1 MTGKQWLKSVDPEEM
16 GEFYGERF
24 TERKARLIMLACC
37 QRHPKY
43 LKHKA
48 VRPVIEALV
57 DHYADPKKPDKAFDS
72 AKIRKLH
79 AKLHEY
85 GSSTRSGATRGVAFG
100 VIEAAEPKSVM
111 KELDESFEY
120 LVFSC
125 TYDIAAGVEND
136 EPPSEESARQAG
148 IMREVLGNPF
158 TPVVFEPVWRTDTV
172 AAMARQIY
180 ETEDFSAM
188 PILADALQDAGCEQ
202 VEILKHCRDEKQT
215 HVRGCWVL
223 DLILGKT

>member
-1 MTGKQWLKSVDPEEM
+1 MTGKQWLKCADPEEM

-24 TERKARLIMLACC
+24 TERKARLIMLAAC

-48 VRPVIEALV
+48 VQPVVEALAR
-57 DHYADPKKPDKAFDS
+57 HYADPKKPDKAFDS

-79 AKLHEY
+79 ATLHEY
-85 GSSTRSGATRGVAFG
+85 ASSRSGALRGVAFG
-100 VIEAAEPKSVM
+100 LIAAAEPLSVM

-125 TYDIAAGVEND
+125 TYDIAAGVEKD
-136 EPPSEESARQAG
+136 EPPSSESAMQAD
-148 IMREVLGNPF
+148 IMREVLGNPLK
-158 TPVVFEPVWRTDTV
+158 PVVIKPVWLTDTV
-172 AAMARQIY
+172 VAMARQVY
-180 ETEDFSAM
+180 QGEDFSAM

-202 VEILKHCRDEKQT
+202 TEILKHCRDEKQT

-223 DLILGKT
+223 DLILEKT